1 LLDWLI
7 ESEITPP
14 IAARVVWVYRL
25 WLWLWLWLL
34 LWLLDA
40 SPVLRALG

>member
-25 WLWLWLWLL
+25 WLWLLW
-34 LWLLDA
+34 LDA
-40 SPVLRALG
+40 SAHNVVVGHCLT